1 MEKTH
6 EKYLPP
12 IPAKVTDTST
22 ILKYL
27 RYLQKLVKS
36 VNLDYHNIVE
46 DIGAA
51 TPASKVIWNYP
62 QEFANI
68 IISPGCFHMMKEN
81 FQVTFHKSHFTHY
94 ITISSFSQPGYSNV
108 FT

>member
-27 RYLQKLVKS
+27 RYLQKLAQS
-36 VNLDYHNIVE
+36 VHLDYVNTAE

-51 TPASKVIWNYP
+51 APAYKVIWNYP

-68 IISPGCFHMMKEN
+68 VIHPGCFHMMKEN
-81 FQVTFHKSHFTHY
+81 FQVTFHKS
-94 ITISSFSQPGYSNV
+94 
-108 FT
+108 